1 MVTILLSL
9 LGHIK
14 ILFLVLSAFVS
25 QESGK
30 GCLALTFQS
39 MQPGINLY
47 FRNALILRNSY
58 SRKLIICASWPGF
71 SIFIQQIHI
80 LIGYLTLS

>member
-25 QESGK
+25 HESGK
-30 GCLALTFQS
+30 DCLALTFQS
-39 MQPGINLY
+39 MKQRINLS
-47 FRNALILRNSY
+47 FRIAGILRNSY
-58 SRKLIICASWPGF
+58 SCKIN
-71 SIFIQQIHI
+71 
-80 LIGYLTLS
+80 YT